1 MKNLKDFRYMSFKLY
16 VNAIFK
22 HIIEESCI
30 QEDTLTLK
38 YEFLFN
44 RFNISDHFTKCS
56 KRGYT

>member
-1 MKNLKDFRYMSFKLY
+1 MSFKLY